1 MPLGSNTPQRRNA
14 FRQHV
19 AVVPRS
25 AHILYGGVAR
35 RNVRLGVIELSASGV
50 CVRSKDEL
58 RNGDLLE
65 LVFDLAPS
73 PSGRGRGVREVHVQ
87 ARVRRIVRGERL
99 WDAGC
104 AFEGIPESQAERIV
118 KFVFAEQRATLRARR
133 GAE

>member
-1 MPLGSNTPQRRNA
+1 MPLGSNPPQRRNA

-19 AVVPRS
+19 AVMPRS

-35 RNVRLGVIELSASGV
+35 RNVRLGVIDLSASGV

-65 LVFDLAPS
+65 LVFDVNGDL
-73 PSGRGRGVREVHVQ
+73 HVQ
-87 ARVRRIVRGERL
+87 ARVRRIVRGEKL

-104 AFEGIPESQAERIV
+104 AFEGLSEAQAERIV
-118 KFVFAEQRATLRARR
+118 KFVFAEQRVTLRARR
-133 GAE
+133 QVQ

>member
-1 MPLGSNTPQRRNA
+1 MPLGSNTPQRRTA

-35 RNVRLGVIELSASGV
+35 RNVRLGVIDLSASGV
-50 CVRSKDEL
+50 CVRSRDEL

-65 LVFDLAPS
+65 LVFDVH
-73 PSGRGRGVREVHVQ
+73 GDIHVQ